1 MNSAIKA
8 AIFNPQT
15 HLSQLRLAMF
25 HSTPVLERRRRSY
38 WQTPVSVPLSLSFL
52 SGDLI
57 SIAMHIPSRFKKM
70 QSKKTLLRNVS
81 SYADY
86 LFQSWQE
93 GLGQDDPSTSKGP
106 SWFKNQYSG
115 RSKNGGNQGHQY
127 WDKRGFQFCED
138 GGEIDVDVEK
148 ILGSVFG
155 KSRCFFWSFIHEE
168 NTKRRSSS
176 SYYYEYTN
184 SRNWRARIE
193 EEYESS
199 TESDNLDSDMASDR
213 QALGL
218 SAYGPLKLE
227 EVKTAYRACALK
239 WHPDRHQ
246 GSSKVLLFPH

>member
-38 WQTPVSVPLSLSFL
+38 WQTPVSRSHQYCNAYSNTF
-52 SGDLI
+52 
-57 SIAMHIPSRFKKM
+57 RKT

-93 GLGQDDPSTSKGP
+93 SLDEDDPSTSKGP
-106 SWFKNQYSG
+106 SWFKKQYSG

-127 WDKRGFQFCED
+127 WNNRGFQFCED
-138 GGEIDVDVEK
+138 DNEIDVDVER

-155 KSRCFFWSFIHEE
+155 KGRCFFWSFIHEE

-199 TESDNLDSDMASDR
+199 AESDNLDSDMASDR

-227 EVKTAYRACALK
+227 QVKTAYRVCALK